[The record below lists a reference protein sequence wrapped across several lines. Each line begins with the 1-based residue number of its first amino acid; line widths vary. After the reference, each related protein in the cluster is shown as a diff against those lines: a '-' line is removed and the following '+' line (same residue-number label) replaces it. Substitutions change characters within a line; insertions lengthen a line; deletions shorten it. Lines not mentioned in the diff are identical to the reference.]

1 MTDAAGGPDSV
12 AALLVRA
19 ARRLADAG
27 IPAAEAPTEARLL
40 MQHALAVAPEQL
52 RLRHPDRSVG
62 DDEVRR
68 YDALVERRRGREPLA
83 YITGSR
89 EFYGLA
95 LRVTPAVLIPR
106 PETEFVVEAV
116 LRHVAPLPAPR
127 VADVGTGSGCIAVA
141 VAVHARRAAVFASD
155 IAPDAI
161 ALARENAA
169 AHGVGARVVFAAGD
183 LLRPL
188 EAFGPFDAV
197 ASNPPYVAPG
207 EIEQLE
213 PEVRDWEPRRALGVH
228 DDPLHFYR
236 RLAREAPPLLA
247 PGGALIVEVGAGQ
260 AATVAELWRET
271 AGLREVRVTPDY
283 AAVPR
288 VVSGIRRLL

>member
-12 AALLVRA
+12 AALLMRA

-27 IPAAEAPTEARLL
+27 IPAAEASTEARLL
-40 MQHALAVAPEQL
+40 MQHALAVSPEQL

-116 LRHVAPLPAPR
+116 LRHVAPLRPQAR
-127 VADVGTGSGCIAVA
+127 VADVGTGSGCIAG
-141 VAVHARRAAVFASD
+141 RRGR
-155 IAPDAI
+155 PC
-161 ALARENAA
+161 AA
-169 AHGVGARVVFAAGD
+169 APPSSPPTSRRTRSRSPVRTPP
-183 LLRPL
+183 RT
-188 EAFGPFDAV
+188 
-197 ASNPPYVAPG
+197 ASEPG
-207 EIEQLE
+207 
-213 PEVRDWEPRRALGVH
+213 
-228 DDPLHFYR
+228 
-236 RLAREAPPLLA
+236 
-247 PGGALIVEVGAGQ
+247 
-260 AATVAELWRET
+260 
-271 AGLREVRVTPDY
+271 
-283 AAVPR
+283 
-288 VVSGIRRLL
+288 